1 MMRKERLADGSIRAE
16 TEIINR
22 LGLHARAAAQLVRLA
37 NTFKSDITIR
47 RNDNHLA
54 ADAKSILSVLTLAAT
69 KGTELLIT
77 VEGADE
83 KSALKAIREIIE
95 KGFGEM

>member
-1 MMRKERLADGSIRAE
+1 MLEDKVRIV
-16 TEIINR
+16 NQ
-22 LGLHARAAAQLVRLA
+22 LGLHARAAAQLVHLS
-37 NTFKSDITIR
+37 NSFKSSIKIQRT
-47 RNDNHLA
+47 DNKGM

-69 KGTELLIT
+69 MGTELTIF

-83 KSALKAIREIIE
+83 KPALAAVKEIIE